1 MAWTIEY
8 ADTAKGQLR
17 KLDKQTARRIVDFMA
32 ARKGTTQSVEAS
44 IESGR
49 GTPSMRTVQRFAKA
63 VGARAVVRME
73 PLKTWYGEACR
84 AEWKSPAEVKA
95 QYGNASIVGN
105 NRIVFNIAGSKY
117 RLIVAIAYRMQIAYV
132 KFVGTHAEYDKVDAA
147 TVDQS

>member
-1 MAWTIEY
+1 MRVIAVSTPKTFW
-8 ADTAKGQLR
+8 K
-17 KLDKQTARRIVDFMA
+17 KP
-32 ARKGTTQSVEAS
+32 
-44 IESGR
+44 GR
-49 GTPSMRTVQRFAKA
+49 GDAQ
-63 VGARAVVRME
+63 E

-105 NRIVFNIAGSKY
+105 NRIVFNIAGNKY
-117 RLIVAIAYRMQIAYV
+117 RLIVAFAYRMQIAYV